1 MSKTLAV
8 LALTLPAANAAYS
21 WVKGTKICA
30 GIVLGCTDVE
40 TCSKTAIGPCE
51 GDADPTAYLESKFA
65 GMAFVN
71 SGKYLLPATGAVETT
86 GTTYKIVEPSGPGFR
101 DFAEISDG
109 TDKQKFA
116 FTMVGNVM
124 GDTNTAGGYA
134 GIVSYLNTG
143 TAAIETN
150 SAMVFGAST
159 DNKDQV
165 DRSTAKIPYSSS
177 KYGAPSGP
185 HEVCI
190 SDIAAD
196 KSCGA
201 KRSIKPDDYK
211 FSIFGSM
218 SGSDYDAGVV
228 AGKNGFPAGMDKMGV
243 RMTLKATG
251 FEVKGLMV
259 NGKSWDKSMVNEDV
273 NSLFIMHATGGLNI
287 KFPKKY
293 NTGTMA
299 GAVAD
304 KPLPNVA
311 THNMQIRISTV
322 DTTAQTIAVDYLFDT
337 STLKAGTWFIYDP
350 DVTEAAKGSKNP
362 NAVTGAPAPAPV
374 SSSATTALVGAAA
387 LVAGAVALFL

>member
-1 MSKTLAV
+1 MSKSLAV

>member
-1 MSKTLAV
+1 MSKSLAV

-86 GTTYKIVEPSGPGFR
+86 GTTYKIVEPTGPGFR

-293 NTGTMA
+293 NTGTMV

-322 DTTAQTIAVDYLFDT
+322 DTTAQTIEVDYLFDT

>member
-1 MSKTLAV
+1 MSKSLAV

-21 WVKGTKICA
+21 WAKGTKICA

-71 SGKYLLPATGAVETT
+71 SGKYLDPSTGLTA
-86 GTTYKIVEPSGPGFR
+86 GATTYKVIEPTGPGFR
-101 DFAEISDG
+101 DFKGEISDG

-143 TAAIETN
+143 TEAIETN

-293 NTGTMA
+293 NTGTMV

>member
-1 MSKTLAV
+1 MSKSLAV

-21 WVKGTKICA
+21 WVKGTKMCA
-30 GIVLGCTDVE
+30 GIDLGCTDVE

-51 GDADPTAYLESKFA
+51 GDADPTAYLESKFG

-71 SGKYLLPATGAVETT
+71 SGKYLLPATGAAETT
-86 GTTYKIVEPSGPGFR
+86 GATWKIVEPSGPGFR

-109 TDKQKFA
+109 TDKKFA

-143 TAAIETN
+143 TAALETN
-150 SAMVFGAST
+150 SAFVFGAST

-177 KYGAPSGP
+177 KYGAPAGP
-185 HEVCI
+185 YEVCI

-201 KRSIKPDDYK
+201 KRTIKPDDYK
-211 FSIFGSM
+211 FSIFGSV
-218 SGSDYDAGVV
+218 SGSEYDAGVV
-228 AGKNGFPAGMDKMGV
+228 AGKNGFPAGMDKMAV
-243 RMTLKATG
+243 RMILKATG
-251 FEVKGLMV
+251 FEVKDLQV

-273 NSLFIMHATGGLNI
+273 NSLFIMHDTGGLNMV
-287 KFPKKY
+287 FPKKY
-293 NTGTMA
+293 NTGNMA
-299 GAVAD
+299 GAVED

-311 THNMQIRISTV
+311 THNMQIRISDV
-322 DTTAQTIAVDYLFDT
+322 DTTTQTVAVDYLFDT
-337 STLKAGTWFIYDP
+337 SKLTAGTWFIYDP

-362 NAVTGAPAPAPV
+362 NAVTGAPAPAP
-374 SSSATTALVGAAA
+374 STSSATTALVGAAA

>member
-1 MSKTLAV
+1 MSKSLAV

-109 TDKQKFA
+109 TDKQKYGY
-116 FTMVGNVM
+116 TMTGNVM

-293 NTGTMA
+293 NTGTMT